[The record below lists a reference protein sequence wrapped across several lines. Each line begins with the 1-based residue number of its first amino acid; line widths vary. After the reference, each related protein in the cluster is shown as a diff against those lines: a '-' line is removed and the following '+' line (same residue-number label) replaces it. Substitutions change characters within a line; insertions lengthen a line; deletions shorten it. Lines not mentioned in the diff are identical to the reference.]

1 VKLAFFCEALGG
13 LLATPCRCDVEQF
26 LLLLQQEEKKAKEKL
41 LPKDKA
47 RIRLELGQKIN
58 ELLPHGDDFSPSAS
72 LRAKLHEIGGEFN
85 DWSAEYKGMRDFR
98 TKAAL
103 ARMNILNVATKFS
116 QGKLLPRFWILRNLL
131 GVATKRFLKHLE
143 AYSRIRRYL

>member
-1 VKLAFFCEALGG
+1 MKLAFFCEALGG

-103 ARMNILNVATKFS
+103 ARMNISVLCR
-116 QGKLLPRFWILRNLL
+116 L
-131 GVATKRFLKHLE
+131 
-143 AYSRIRRYL
+143 